1 MVKIGVALG
10 GGAARGYAHFGALF
24 ALERGGIPIHCIAG
38 TSIGS
43 VVGALWATYQHIDC
57 FKSLRKLDKAGVRN
71 MLDPELPMITGFLR
85 GRRLYDVM
93 ESWFKGY
100 RVEDLTRPFCANA
113 VRLNTGEEV
122 TFNSGQLSDVLRASV
137 SVPVILSPWQI
148 GESTY
153 VDGGVVNPLPVRQ
166 CREMGADVVIA
177 VDLLGVVPSIETHLP
192 EKKEIEEV
200 AHRFH
205 LPEEVVEIVSDIPL
219 IHKLRNPK
227 VPEMAFAAVLISQR
241 ALVNANLKEWAPDYL
256 IQPDL
261 SKYTGAEFHLVEEI
275 SEIGLKAVE
284 KVIPDILHGLA
295 HKYNLS
301 VSQGN

>member
-1 MVKIGVALG
+1 MGSPVGRMVKIGVALG

-24 ALERGGIPIHCIAG
+24 ALERSGIPIHCIAG

-43 VVGALWATYQHIDC
+43 VVGALWATDQHIDC
-57 FKSLRKLDKAGVRN
+57 YKSLRKLDKAGVRS
-71 MLDPELPMITGFLR
+71 MLDPELPMITGFLQ
-85 GRRLYDVM
+85 GQKLFDVL

-100 RVEDLTRPFCANA
+100 RVEDLTRQFCANA
-113 VRLNTGEEV
+113 VNLNTGDEV
-122 TFNSGQLSDVLRASV
+122 TFHSGRLSDVIRASV

-148 GESTY
+148 EDSTY

-177 VDLLGVVPSIETHLP
+177 VDLLGVVPSVEMHAQG
-192 EKKEIEEV
+192 IEEIKKV

-205 LPEEVVEIVSDIPL
+205 LPEEVVEVVSDIPL
-219 IHKLRNPK
+219 IHRLRNPK
-227 VPEMAFAAVLISQR
+227 VPETAFAAVLISQR

-256 IQPDL
+256 IRPDL

-275 SEIGLKAVE
+275 SDMGLESARE
-284 KVIPDILHGLA
+284 AIPHIIHCLGI
-295 HKYNLS
+295 
-301 VSQGN
+301 